1 MTTKKTNAAADVTK
15 QIEEAVEVGKRSVEQ
30 AMKASTE
37 GYEQALS
44 MSKEQVEKAS
54 EAFFKGYDDVSAMN
68 KESVDA
74 VVKAGEVLTKGS
86 ETVGKAYFEFAQASV
101 EASVEAA
108 KAMMGAKTPKDFFDI
123 QSEYARTNFDKFLAE
138 STRLSEMSVK
148 VTNEAFDPLKAQVNG
163 SFEKAFKVPAF

>member
-1 MTTKKTNAAADVTK
+1 MTTKKTNAAADATK
-15 QIEEAVEVGKRSVEQ
+15 QIEEAVKVGKKSV
-30 AMKASTE
+30 
-37 GYEQALS
+37 EQALS
-44 MSKEQVEKAS
+44 MSKEQVGKAS

-108 KAMMGAKTPKDFFDI
+108 KAMMSAKTPKDFFDI

>member
-1 MTTKKTNAAADVTK
+1 MTTKKTNAAADATK
-15 QIEEAVEVGKRSVEQ
+15 QIEEAVKVGKKSV
-30 AMKASTE
+30 
-37 GYEQALS
+37 EQALS
-44 MSKEQVEKAS
+44 MSKEQVGKAS
-54 EAFFKGYDDVSAMN
+54 EAFFKGYDDASAMS

>member
-1 MTTKKTNAAADVTK
+1 MTTKKTNATAEATK
-15 QIEEAVEVGKRSVEQ
+15 QIEEAVEVGKKAAEQ

-37 GYEQALS
+37 GYEQALN
-44 MSKEQVEKAS
+44 MSKEQVEKAR
-54 EAFFKGYDDVSAMN
+54 EAFLKGYDDVSTMN

-74 VVKAGEVLTKGS
+74 VVKAGKVLTKGS

-101 EASVEAA
+101 EASVKSV

-123 QSEYARTNFDKFLAE
+123 QSEYARTNFDKFLSQ

-148 VTNEAFDPLKAQVNG
+148 VTNEAFDPLKDQVNR
-163 SFEKAFKVPAF
+163 SFEKAFKVQAF

>member
-1 MTTKKTNAAADVTK
+1 
-15 QIEEAVEVGKRSVEQ
+15 
-30 AMKASTE
+30 
-37 GYEQALS
+37 
-44 MSKEQVEKAS
+44 
-54 EAFFKGYDDVSAMN
+54 MN

-74 VVKAGEVLTKGS
+74 FVTAGEVLTKGS
-86 ETVGKAYFEFAQASV
+86 ESVGKAYFEFSQVSA

-108 KAMMGAKTPKDFFDI
+108 KAMMGAKTAKDFFDI
-123 QSEYARTNFDKFLAE
+123 QSEYARTSFDKFLAE